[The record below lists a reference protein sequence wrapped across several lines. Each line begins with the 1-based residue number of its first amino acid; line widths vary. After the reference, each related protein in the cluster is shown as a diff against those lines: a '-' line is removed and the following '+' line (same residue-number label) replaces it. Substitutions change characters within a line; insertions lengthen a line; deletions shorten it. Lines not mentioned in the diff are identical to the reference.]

1 MSSKYPRLERRGIF
15 KGAFAINGGVGASAI
30 NGGVG
35 ASAINGRVG
44 SSAINGGVGKNHF
57 KNYIHLSLND

>member
-30 NGGVG
+30 NGRVG
-35 ASAINGRVG
+35 A
-44 SSAINGGVGKNHF
+44 SAINGGVGKNHF

>member
-35 ASAINGRVG
+35 ASAING
-44 SSAINGGVGKNHF
+44 GVGKNHF

>member
-15 KGAFAINGGVGASAI
+15 KGAFAINGRVGA
-30 NGGVG
+30 
-35 ASAINGRVG
+35 
-44 SSAINGGVGKNHF
+44 SAINGGVGKNHF

>member
-15 KGAFAINGGVGASAI
+15 KGAFAINGGVG
-30 NGGVG
+30 
-35 ASAINGRVG
+35 
-44 SSAINGGVGKNHF
+44 KNHF